1 LINLN
6 FTLFLEKFELQAI
19 TNGLKKTSDFIF
31 IMIIRI
37 TFESE
42 EVEQFSKSDQ
52 SFFALEKT

>member
-1 LINLN
+1 M
-6 FTLFLEKFELQAI
+6 LFLEKFELQA

-52 SFFALEKT
+52 LFFALEKT